1 VKVLG
6 ARRPP
11 RRVAPWGTLEVLAV
25 AIAALSASH
34 ATADIFK
41 CIGRDG
47 HVTYSDAPC
56 AGASSVRLDLKEPV
70 EDLDPRRPPVAPSPV
85 NRPAAIIAPSAVPRP
100 TAVVPPSVTRPAVVA
115 PNPVSR
121 PTGVAPTPALPP
133 IAGAPYP
140 VNRPTAA
147 APNLVIPPAAVP
159 PNALIPASP
168 ADLVAPVDRG
178 SGIYEL
184 SYGDRQRIA
193 DLEQVRNA
201 SAHGEARESATLEI
215 SSIRRGTLA
224 RMSYDDLRRK
234 DDYWGD
240 LGSSDPDR
248 RRVAAMQ
255 LADLLA
261 RYP

>member
-1 VKVLG
+1 MNG
-6 ARRPP
+6 PGPRRPP
-11 RRVAPWGTLEVLAV
+11 RRGASWVALAVLAA
-25 AIAALSASH
+25 AIAALVSSPAS
-34 ATADIFK
+34 ADIFK
-41 CIGRDG
+41 CTGRDG

-70 EDLDPRRPPVAPSPV
+70 EDRDPRRPVVAPNAV
-85 NRPAAIIAPSAVPRP
+85 NRPASTAPSAVSRP
-100 TAVVPPSVTRPAVVA
+100 TAVAPSSVTRPAVVPPNPGTPPTAVA
-115 PNPVSR
+115 PNAVSR
-121 PTGVAPTPALPP
+121 PTAVAPNSVTPP
-133 IAGAPYP
+133 
-140 VNRPTAA
+140 AA
-147 APNLVIPPAAVP
+147 APNPLLLPALVAPNSLIPPA
-159 PNALIPASP
+159 P

-178 SGIYEL
+178 GGAYEL

-193 DLEQVRNA
+193 GLEQIARDA
-201 SAHGEARESATLEI
+201 SVASEARESATLEI
-215 SSIRRGTLA
+215 SSIRRGGLA

-248 RRVAAMQ
+248 RRAAATQ